1 MMMVR
6 LKRVYILVSVAA
18 LLGLAG
24 SALAA
29 GGLVVFQGGFAPAG
43 QAAAEDRPANPIPP
57 SSSGAVNFDG
67 PKVYSGERIS
77 LDFQNADLH
86 NIIRIIGEVSG
97 KNIVVSDKV
106 TGKVTLKLKDVP
118 WDQALDIV
126 LASRNLGVE
135 EAGNVLT
142 IHDLQ
147 TLNGLRADRDR
158 LDAERSAAAIQAP
171 LAKKVFTPRYAP
183 IGLVVEEL
191 KKLATARGK
200 IVAVG
205 NDIYVEDESGAI
217 GTMVQL
223 FMRVDRATRQVLIES
238 RIVEA
243 KTNVVEELG
252 VQWGGGYAGSPG
264 TLNALPQI
272 GRGWD
277 RSGGLMAGEN
287 IGGAVVGLADI
298 AGAASLGFGY
308 INRAGSL
315 ILNARLNASENN
327 KESRTISAPR
337 IMAANDQTVSI
348 KQGVQIPYSS
358 GGTAT
363 NPQNTEFKEAA
374 LELKVT
380 PHIEENGQIITL
392 DINLKNDSLTRIER
406 VNSGSLGG
414 GGYGGGLGG
423 DGYGGGLRLNSR
435 TVKEDIGIN
444 INEAKTKLMVR
455 DGDTVVIGGILKDS
469 QGSESNR
476 VPGLHRLPLLGWM
489 FQDNQV
495 LNSKEELLI
504 FITANII
511 PLSI

>member
-1 MMMVR
+1 VA
-6 LKRVYILVSVAA
+6 VAA

-29 GGLVVFQGGFAPAG
+29 GGLVVLQGGFAPAG
-43 QAAAEDRPANPIPP
+43 QAAAEPGPANSVPP
-57 SSSGAVNFDG
+57 SSPGAVNFDG
-67 PKVYSGERIS
+67 PRIYNGERIS

-147 TLNGLRADRDR
+147 TLNGLRADRER
-158 LDAERSAAAIQAP
+158 LDAERSAAAIRSP
-171 LAKKVFTPRYAP
+171 LSKKVFTPRYAP

-205 NDIYVEDESGAI
+205 NDIYVEDEPGAI
-217 GTMVQL
+217 GTMAQL

-252 VQWGGGYAGSPG
+252 VQWGGGYSGSPG
-264 TLNALPQI
+264 TINGLPGI

-277 RSGGLMAGEN
+277 RSGGVLAVGEN
-287 IGGAVVGLADI
+287 TGGGIVGLADI

-327 KESRTISAPR
+327 RESRTISAPR

-406 VNSGSLGG
+406 AYSGSLG
-414 GGYGGGLGG
+414 
-423 DGYGGGLRLNSR
+423 DNVVGLRLSSR
-435 TVKEDIGIN
+435 AVKEDIGIN

>member
-1 MMMVR
+1 MIVR
-6 LKRVYILVSVAA
+6 RKRVYILVAVAVF
-18 LLGLAG
+18 LGLAG

-29 GGLVVFQGGFAPAG
+29 GGLSMLQGGFVPAG
-43 QAAAEDRPANPIPP
+43 QAASEARPANPVPP
-57 SSSGAVNFDG
+57 SSPGAVNFDG
-67 PKVYSGERIS
+67 PRIYSGERIS

-158 LDAERSAAAIQAP
+158 LDAERSAAAVRAP

-205 NDIYVEDESGAI
+205 NDIYVEDEPGAI
-217 GTMVQL
+217 GTMAQL

-252 VQWGGGYAGSPG
+252 VHWGGGYAGSPG
-264 TLNALPQI
+264 TINGFPRI

-277 RSGGLMAGEN
+277 RSGGILAFGEST
-287 IGGAVVGLADI
+287 GGGVVGLADI
-298 AGAASLGFGY
+298 AGAATLGFGY

-348 KQGVQIPYSS
+348 KQGVQVPYSS
-358 GGTAT
+358 GGSAT

-406 VNSGSLGG
+406 GYSGSLG
-414 GGYGGGLGG
+414 
-423 DGYGGGLRLNSR
+423 DNVIGLRLNSR
-435 TVKEDIGIN
+435 SVKEEIGIN

>member
-1 MMMVR
+1 MIVR
-6 LKRVYILVSVAA
+6 LKRVYILLAVAG

-29 GGLVVFQGGFAPAG
+29 GLAVLQGGFVPAG
-43 QAAAEDRPANPIPP
+43 QAASEARPANPVPP
-57 SSSGAVNFDG
+57 SSPGAVNFDG
-67 PKVYSGERIS
+67 PRIYSGERIS

-205 NDIYVEDESGAI
+205 NDIYVEDEPGAI
-217 GTMVQL
+217 GTMAQL

-252 VQWGGGYAGSPG
+252 VHWGGGYAGSPG
-264 TLNALPQI
+264 TINGFPRI

-277 RSGGLMAGEN
+277 RSGGILAFGEST
-287 IGGAVVGLADI
+287 GGGVVGLADI
-298 AGAASLGFGY
+298 AGAATLGFGY

-348 KQGVQIPYSS
+348 KQGVQVPYSS
-358 GGTAT
+358 GGSAT

-406 VNSGSLGG
+406 VSSGSLGG

>member
-1 MMMVR
+1 
-6 LKRVYILVSVAA
+6 
-18 LLGLAG
+18 
-24 SALAA
+24 
-29 GGLVVFQGGFAPAG
+29 
-43 QAAAEDRPANPIPP
+43 
-57 SSSGAVNFDG
+57 
-67 PKVYSGERIS
+67 
-77 LDFQNADLH
+77 
-86 NIIRIIGEVSG
+86 
-97 KNIVVSDKV
+97 
-106 TGKVTLKLKDVP
+106 
-118 WDQALDIV
+118 
-126 LASRNLGVE
+126 
-135 EAGNVLT
+135 
-142 IHDLQ
+142 
-147 TLNGLRADRDR
+147 
-158 LDAERSAAAIQAP
+158 
-171 LAKKVFTPRYAP
+171 
-183 IGLVVEEL
+183 
-191 KKLATARGK
+191 
-200 IVAVG
+200 
-205 NDIYVEDESGAI
+205 
-217 GTMVQL
+217 
-223 FMRVDRATRQVLIES
+223 
-238 RIVEA
+238 
-243 KTNVVEELG
+243 
-252 VQWGGGYAGSPG
+252 
-264 TLNALPQI
+264 
-272 GRGWD
+272 
-277 RSGGLMAGEN
+277 
-287 IGGAVVGLADI
+287 LADI

-406 VNSGSLGG
+406 AYSGSLGG
-414 GGYGGGLGG
+414 LGGLGRKA
-423 DGYGGGLRLNSR
+423 GGLSLNSR
-435 TVKEDIGIN
+435 VAQEEIGIN

-476 VPGLHRLPLLGWM
+476 VPGLHRLPLLGWL

>member
-1 MMMVR
+1 MSVR
-6 LKRVYILVSVAA
+6 LKRVYIL
-18 LLGLAG
+18 

-29 GGLVVFQGGFAPAG
+29 ASFLGWAGTALEAGGLTTLQLGFAPAG
-43 QAAAEDRPANPIPP
+43 QEAPATSPAPGPAKANSVPP
-57 SSSGAVNFDG
+57 SSPGAVNFDG
-67 PKVYSGERIS
+67 PKIYTGERIS

-86 NIIRIIGEVSG
+86 NIIRIIGEISG

-126 LASRNLGVE
+126 LAPRNLGVD

-147 TLNGLRADRDR
+147 TLNGIRTERER
-158 LDAERSAAAIQAP
+158 LTAERSAAASKAP

-183 IGLVVEEL
+183 IGVVADEL
-191 KKLATARGK
+191 RKLATSRGK
-200 IVAVG
+200 VVAIG

-217 GTMVQL
+217 GTMAQI
-223 FMRVDRATRQVLIES
+223 FMRVDRVTRQILIES

-264 TLNALPQI
+264 TGNPRPQI
-272 GRGWD
+272 GFDWD
-277 RSGGLMAGEN
+277 RGGGVLAAGEN
-287 IGGAVVGLADI
+287 TGGGLVGLADF
-298 AGAASLGFGY
+298 AGGASLGFGY
-308 INRAGSL
+308 INKAGSL
-315 ILNARLNASENN
+315 ILNARLKASENN

-348 KQGVQIPYSS
+348 KQGVQIPFRS

-363 NPQNTEFKEAA
+363 SPQNTEFKEAA
-374 LELKVT
+374 MELKVT

-392 DINLKNDSLTRIER
+392 DINLKNDSPTLIRR
-406 VNSGSLGG
+406 GYSGSA
-414 GGYGGGLGG
+414 G
-423 DGYGGGLRLNSR
+423 DNLVGLRLSGGM
-435 TVKEDIGIN
+435 TVEDIGIN
-444 INEAKTKLMVR
+444 TNEAKTKLMVR

-469 QGSESNR
+469 QGSESDR

-495 LNSKEELLI
+495 MNSKEELLI

-511 PLSI
+511 PINI

>member
-1 MMMVR
+1 
-6 LKRVYILVSVAA
+6 
-18 LLGLAG
+18 
-24 SALAA
+24 
-29 GGLVVFQGGFAPAG
+29 
-43 QAAAEDRPANPIPP
+43 
-57 SSSGAVNFDG
+57 
-67 PKVYSGERIS
+67 
-77 LDFQNADLH
+77 
-86 NIIRIIGEVSG
+86 
-97 KNIVVSDKV
+97 
-106 TGKVTLKLKDVP
+106 
-118 WDQALDIV
+118 
-126 LASRNLGVE
+126 
-135 EAGNVLT
+135 
-142 IHDLQ
+142 
-147 TLNGLRADRDR
+147 
-158 LDAERSAAAIQAP
+158 
-171 LAKKVFTPRYAP
+171 
-183 IGLVVEEL
+183 VVEEL

-252 VQWGGGYAGSPG
+252 VQWGGGYSGSPG
-264 TLNALPQI
+264 TLNGFPRI
-272 GRGWD
+272 GRNWD
-277 RSGGLMAGEN
+277 RSGGVLAVGEST
-287 IGGAVVGLADI
+287 GGGVVGLADI

-348 KQGVQIPYSS
+348 KQGVQIPYGS
-358 GGTAT
+358 GGSAT
-363 NPQNTEFKEAA
+363 NPQNIEFKEAA

-406 VNSGSLGG
+406 VNSGSLG
-414 GGYGGGLGG
+414 
-423 DGYGGGLRLNSR
+423 DNVVGLRLNSR
-435 TVKEDIGIN
+435 SVKEDIGIN

>member
-1 MMMVR
+1 MIFS
-6 LKRVYILVSVAA
+6 LKRVSILLAAAA
-18 LLGLAG
+18 LIGLAG

-29 GGLVVFQGGFAPAG
+29 GGLAVLQGGFAPAG
-43 QAAAEDRPANPIPP
+43 QAAAEGQNQVPP
-57 SSSGAVNFDG
+57 SSPGAVNYDG
-67 PKVYSGERIS
+67 SKSYSGERIS

-97 KNIVVSDKV
+97 KNIVVSDKI

-147 TLNGLRADRDR
+147 TLNGRKADRDR
-158 LDAERSAAAIQAP
+158 LESERSAASVQGP

-183 IGLVVEEL
+183 IGLVVDEL

-200 IVAVG
+200 IVAIG
-205 NDIYVEDESGAI
+205 NDVYVEDEPGAI
-217 GTMVQL
+217 GTMSQI
-223 FMRVDRATRQVLIES
+223 FMRVDRVTRQVLIES

-243 KTNVVEELG
+243 KTSVVESLG

-264 TLNALPQI
+264 AGSGLPRI
-272 GRGWD
+272 GQSWD
-277 RSGGLMAGEN
+277 RRGGVFAVGESA
-287 IGGAVVGLADI
+287 GGAVVGLADF

-308 INRAGSL
+308 INKAGSL

-327 KESRTISAPR
+327 RESRTISAPR

-348 KQGVQIPYSS
+348 KQGVQIPFSS
-358 GGTAT
+358 GGSAT

-374 LELKVT
+374 MELKVT

-406 VNSGSLGG
+406 NYSGSLGDNVVG
-414 GGYGGGLGG
+414 V
-423 DGYGGGLRLNSR
+423 RLNSR
-435 TVKEDIGIN
+435 RTQEDIGIN

-469 QGSESNR
+469 QDSESNR

-511 PLSI
+511 PINI